1 MPEFKVIENLKPN
14 KEIDEIELKIWNRIM
29 LFYQL

>member
-1 MPEFKVIENLKPN
+1 MLEFKVIENLIPN

-29 LFYQL
+29 IFYQL

>member
-1 MPEFKVIENLKPN
+1 MLEFKVIENLKTN

-29 LFYQL
+29 IFYQL